1 MLSVNATTSTSLL
14 VSWEAPLLADTDG
27 DLVSFSISCNNEA
40 HPLVVLFNDGAQFSV
55 IVFSLQP
62 YTAYTC
68 CVVANTTVG
77 VVSASSCL
85 TTTTLQDS
93 KTILVA

>member
-1 MLSVNATTSTSLL
+1 MLSVNVASSTSLL
-14 VSWEAPLLADTDG
+14 VSWEAPHLADTDG

-40 HPLVVLFNDGAQFSV
+40 HPFFALIYDGAQFSV
-55 IVFSLQP
+55 IVYSLQP

-68 CVVANTTVG
+68 CVVATTTVG
-77 VVSASSCL
+77 VSASSCL

-93 KTILVA
+93 KTIVVA